1 MFESPFACIVIGSTM
16 TTTLFGIVTF
26 DWTCLFFSYSLA
38 LGLVALANDWFA
50 ELGWDKADVISID
63 LESSATNR
71 SSNKILVHIDTTLV
85 V

>member
-1 MFESPFACIVIGSTM
+1 
-16 TTTLFGIVTF
+16 
-26 DWTCLFFSYSLA
+26 
-38 LGLVALANDWFA
+38 
-50 ELGWDKADVISID
+50 LGWDKADVISID